1 MPPLG
6 QLHPIY
12 YNGLSNTTFFGM
24 KGLKGGKVRTGRLI
38 TQIDEKFSDIGFR
51 FSQTREKQ
59 SDRQTLALGM
69 CKV

>member
-1 MPPLG
+1 
-6 QLHPIY
+6 
-12 YNGLSNTTFFGM
+12 M